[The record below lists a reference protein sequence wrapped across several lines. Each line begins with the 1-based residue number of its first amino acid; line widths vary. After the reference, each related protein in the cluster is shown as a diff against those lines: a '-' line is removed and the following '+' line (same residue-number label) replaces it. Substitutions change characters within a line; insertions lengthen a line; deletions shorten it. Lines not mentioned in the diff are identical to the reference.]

1 MAKEKLV
8 EVTVDRDVA
17 EAPASLR
24 FEKVELKGD
33 RVLAITYAKDKA
45 NAGDV
50 FAAVQAQGYGIIDV
64 STREAELEEVFL
76 SLTRAP
82 NAYLDRDVSCRHGF
96 QLARPQRR
104 HRPWGIARDAPLD
117 L

>member
-50 FAAVQAQGYGIIDV
+50 FAAVQAEGYGIIDV
-64 STREAELEEVFL
+64 STREADLEDGFL
-76 SLTRAP
+76 SRTTER
-82 NAYLDRDVSCRHGF
+82 RGGKEWVSPGRSGGAADH
-96 QLARPQRR
+96 
-104 HRPWGIARDAPLD
+104 
-117 L
+117 

>member
-1 MAKEKLV
+1 MIANEPTRTLVGMAKEKLV

-64 STREAELEEVFL
+64 STRSEEHTSEL
-76 SLTRAP
+76 
-82 NAYLDRDVSCRHGF
+82 
-96 QLARPQRR
+96 Q
-104 HRPWGIARDAPLD
+104 PLMRNSYAV
-117 L
+117 LCLK

>member
-64 STREAELEEVFL
+64 STREADLEAVFL
-76 SLTRAP
+76 ILPRAS
-82 NAYLDRDVSCRHGF
+82 NSSQERDVVRGPGFVTTRPARHYLVVGTF
-96 QLARPQRR
+96 R
-104 HRPWGIARDAPLD
+104 
-117 L
+117 